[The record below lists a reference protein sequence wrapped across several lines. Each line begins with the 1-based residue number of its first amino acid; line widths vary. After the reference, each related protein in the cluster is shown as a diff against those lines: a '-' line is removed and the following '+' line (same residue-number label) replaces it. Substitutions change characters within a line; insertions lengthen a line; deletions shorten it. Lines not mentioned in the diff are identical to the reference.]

1 VNGILSKLGL
11 RGGGPVLPITFLSDY
26 GHEDDF
32 VGVCHG
38 VIQRIAPG
46 AVVIDIAHALPP
58 HDTRTAALILRN
70 TLRYMPQG
78 VHLAIV
84 DPGVGTERR
93 AVALR
98 SVDGR
103 LYVGPDN
110 GLLSPAFEQSGGVE
124 TAVDLSDC
132 PYRLEPFSATFHG
145 RDLFAPVAAAL
156 ALGTELEEIGEPFPP
171 GELARIE
178 LPAVAVLDG
187 ELSARALYV
196 DRFGNIQLNA
206 TAADMRAAGLEP
218 GTRLRI
224 GARGT
229 PHEANYV
236 RTFADAPW
244 RALLVYVDSYEAITL
259 AVNGGSAAAA
269 LSLTAGSSVTLSQA
283 GG

>member
-1 VNGILSKLGL
+1 M
-11 RGGGPVLPITFLSDY
+11 LPITFLSDY
-26 GHEDDF
+26 GHEDEF

-70 TLRYMPQG
+70 TLPFMPLG

-98 SVDGR
+98 SADGR
-103 LYVGPDN
+103 LFVGPDN
-110 GLLSPAFEQSGGVE
+110 GLLSLAFDQFGGVDC
-124 TAVDLSDC
+124 AVDLNDS
-132 PYRLEPFSATFHG
+132 PHRLEPVSATFHG
-145 RDLFAPVAAAL
+145 RDVFAPVAAQL
-156 ALGTELEEIGEPFPP
+156 ALGVGLEGVGEEFSADELVRLVLPEVKVAP
-171 GELARIE
+171 GEVTAL
-178 LPAVAVLDG
+178 
-187 ELSARALYV
+187 ALYV

-206 TAADMRAAGLEP
+206 TADDMRAAGLET
-218 GTRLRI
+218 GGHLRVE
-224 GARGT
+224 ARGK
-229 PHEANYV
+229 PYEANYL
-236 RTFADAPW
+236 RTFAEAPS

-269 LSLTAGSSVTLSQA
+269 LALSTGASVTLRKS
-283 GG
+283 GK

>member
-1 VNGILSKLGL
+1 MP
-11 RGGGPVLPITFLSDY
+11 RRMLPITFLSDY

-38 VIQRIAPG
+38 VIQSIAPG

-58 HDTRTAALILRN
+58 HDTRTAALVLRN

-84 DPGVGTERR
+84 DPGVGTDRR

-98 SVDGR
+98 SADGR
-103 LYVGPDN
+103 LFVGPDN
-110 GLLSPAFEQSGGVE
+110 GLLSLAFEQARGVE
-124 TAVDLSDC
+124 SAVDLSES
-132 PYRLEPFSATFHG
+132 PYRLEPFSTTFHG
-145 RDLFAPVAAAL
+145 RDLFAPVAAQL
-156 ALGTELEEIGEPFPP
+156 ALGAPLDEVGAAFSHEELV
-171 GELARIE
+171 RME
-178 LPAVAVLDG
+178 LPAVTVSPG

-206 TAADMRAAGLEP
+206 TAADMRAAGLDP
-218 GTRLRI
+218 GSQLRI

-229 PHEANYV
+229 PHEASYV

-244 RALLVYVDSYEAITL
+244 RGLLVYVDSYEAITL

-269 LSLTAGSSVTLSQA
+269 LSLRAGAPVTLSRT
-283 GG
+283 GR

>member
-1 VNGILSKLGL
+1 MTE
-11 RGGGPVLPITFLSDY
+11 RMLPITFLSDY

-38 VIQRIAPG
+38 VIQSIVPG

-58 HDTRTAALILRN
+58 HDTRTAALVLRN
-70 TLRYMPQG
+70 TMRYMPQG

-98 SVDGR
+98 SADGR
-103 LYVGPDN
+103 MFVGPDN
-110 GLLSPAFEQSGGVE
+110 GLLSLAFEQAGGVE
-124 TAVDLSDC
+124 SAVDLSESQ
-132 PYRLEPFSATFHG
+132 YRLEPFSATFHG
-145 RDLFAPVAAAL
+145 RDLFAPVAAQL
-156 ALGTELEEIGEPFPP
+156 ALGAPLDQVGTAFSPEELV
-171 GELARIE
+171 RME
-178 LPAVAVLDG
+178 LPAVAVSPG

-206 TAADMRAAGLEP
+206 TAADMRAADLEP
-218 GTRLRI
+218 GSRLRV

-229 PHEANYV
+229 PHEASYV

-269 LSLTAGSSVTLSQA
+269 LSLRAGAPVTLSRT
-283 GG
+283 GR

>member
-1 VNGILSKLGL
+1 MRVPFLSSP
-11 RGGGPVLPITFLSDY
+11 RPLPITFLSDY
-26 GHEDDF
+26 GHADDF

-46 AVVIDIAHALPP
+46 ATVIDIAHDLPP
-58 HDTRTAALILRN
+58 HDTGTAALVLRN

-98 SVDGR
+98 GQDGR
-103 LYVGPDN
+103 LFVGPDN
-110 GLLSPAFEQSGGVE
+110 GLLSLAFEQSGGVE
-124 TAVDLSDC
+124 SAVDLSDS
-132 PYRLEPFSATFHG
+132 PFRLEPFSATFHG
-145 RDLFAPVAAAL
+145 RDLFAPVAAQL
-156 ALGTELEEIGEPFPP
+156 ALGATLGRVGSPFPAD
-171 GELARIE
+171 ELMRLE
-178 LPAVAVLDG
+178 LPAVTVTPG
-187 ELSARALYV
+187 ELDTRALYV

-218 GTRLRI
+218 GSHLRV

-229 PHEANYV
+229 PHEASYV

-269 LSLTAGSSVTLSQA
+269 LALNAGAAVTLSRT
-283 GG
+283 GD